1 VRLSKFILSN
11 LEEILKEWESF
22 ASTVLPGKQFDKAML
37 RNDAAEILKAI
48 AKDMET
54 PQTASQQTVKSK
66 GRDPKKAQDTSAERH
81 SLVRLGQ
88 GFNQVQA
95 LSEFR
100 ALRATV
106 IRIWM
111 NSSPQIDDSAIYQL
125 IRFNEGIDQA
135 LSETAARFMEQ
146 IEQSRDFAIAVLAH
160 DLRNP
165 INAILSSAQFL
176 QITESIDRAT
186 LGEIAT
192 GIIDSGTQMSKL
204 INNLLD
210 SLERALGRV
219 CR

>member
-135 LSETAARFMEQ
+135 LSESAARFMEQ
-146 IEQSRDFAIAVLAH
+146 IEQSRILQLLFWPTIYETQLMPSCRQPSFFKSQNRSIELPSVKSPLALSIAA
-160 DLRNP
+160 R
-165 INAILSSAQFL
+165 
-176 QITESIDRAT
+176 R
-186 LGEIAT
+186 
-192 GIIDSGTQMSKL
+192 
-204 INNLLD
+204 
-210 SLERALGRV
+210 
-219 CR
+219 